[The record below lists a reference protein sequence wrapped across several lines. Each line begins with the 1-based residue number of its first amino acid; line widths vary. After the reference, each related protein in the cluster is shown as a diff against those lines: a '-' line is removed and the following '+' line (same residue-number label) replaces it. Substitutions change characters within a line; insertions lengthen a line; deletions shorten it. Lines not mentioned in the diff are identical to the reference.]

1 MKRAPSLGAIFLT
14 VFLDLL
20 GFGLVLPFL
29 GEGARDTFGS
39 SELVGGLLASVYSL
53 MQFLFVPVW
62 GRLSDRVGRR
72 PVLVWSVF
80 ASILGWVGLFTSLT
94 FGQSVIWLFVTRAF
108 SGIATANLG
117 TASAYIADVTKP
129 EDRAKGMG
137 LIGAAFGLGFI
148 IGPGVGG
155 ALSKISINGR
165 FGGVPCLVAA
175 GLALVNFVWVL
186 RGLPESLPPEKR
198 SQTKRRLSPLDI
210 AATRRTLS
218 KPGIA
223 PMVLI
228 NFVAVLAFTC
238 LDQTFRFFNKDLFGF
253 DQLHTGL
260 VLMLIGVCAALVQG
274 LIVRKLSG
282 KIADVTIVRAG
293 LFIQAIGFLLLALS
307 PSIGAWSLYLCGAIL
322 ALGNGLSQPS
332 ISAYISRRSGALEQ
346 GETLG
351 TSQSFASLARM
362 FGPALGGYLY
372 GAVGPRS
379 PYVASAIGMVL
390 GLLLATRLSKVA
402 EAAPEEAPPAPSPT

>member
-29 GEGARDTFGS
+29 GEGARDTFHS
-39 SELVGGLLASVYSL
+39 TEFVGGLLASVYSL

-80 ASILGWVGLFTSLT
+80 ASILGWLGLFASLT
-94 FGQSVIWLFVTRAF
+94 YGHSVLWLFVTRAF

-155 ALSKISINGR
+155 ALSKIAIHGR
-165 FGGVPCLVAA
+165 IGGVPCLVAA
-175 GLALVNFVWVL
+175 GFAAANFLWVL
-186 RGLPESLPPEKR
+186 RGVPESLPPEKR
-198 SQTKRRLSPLDI
+198 AQTKRRLAPLDV
-210 AATRRTLS
+210 AATRRTLG
-218 KPGIA
+218 KPGIGA
-223 PMVLI
+223 MVLI
-228 NFVAVLAFTC
+228 NFVGIFAFTC
-238 LDQTFRFFNKDLFGF
+238 LDQTFRFFNKDIFGF
-253 DQLHTGL
+253 DQLQTGL
-260 VLMLIGVCAALVQG
+260 VLMLIGVSSALVQG

-282 KIADVTIVRAG
+282 KIEDVTIVRAG
-293 LFIQAIGFLLLALS
+293 LFIQAIGFVLLALA
-307 PSIGAWSLYLCGAIL
+307 PSIGAWSLYLCGAVL

-332 ISAYISRRSGALEQ
+332 ISAYISRRSNAAEQ

-362 FGPALGGYLY
+362 FGPAVGGYLY
-372 GAVGPRS
+372 QHLGPRS
-379 PYVASAIGMVL
+379 PYLSSAVGMIL
-390 GLLLATRLSKVA
+390 GLLLATRLSRAPLAKTD
-402 EAAPEEAPPAPSPT
+402 ESTAATPT